1 MNRNAQGQHSS
12 AIRNV
17 AVDGQ
22 NSHPAKG
29 ADPLRISSTSNAVCL
44 SQQKWYKGLS
54 LFGLSPLF

>member
-1 MNRNAQGQHSS
+1 MNRNAQAQHGS
-12 AIRNV
+12 AMRNV
-17 AVDGQ
+17 AVDGRYAR
-22 NSHPAKG
+22 PAKA